1 MSKLLT
7 YWFFVPM
14 LAGVTEE
21 DINQKTRRKT
31 CLNEVITNIEGKLA
45 KKGIRGLWS
54 KELNCVIAR
63 FSLGKEW
70 SDFNT
75 SEN

>member
-1 MSKLLT
+1 
-7 YWFFVPM
+7 M

-21 DINQKTRRKT
+21 DINQNTRRKT
-31 CLNEVITNIEGKLA
+31 CLSKVITNIESKLA
-45 KKGIRGLWS
+45 KKGIRGLWG
-54 KELNCVIAR
+54 LNGVIAR

-75 SEN
+75 SEK